1 MNIYDVSKKAGVSIT
16 TVSRVINGSDKVS
29 EATRRRVLAV
39 IEESGY
45 TPNAFARGLGL
56 DTMHTVGILMV
67 DPSDPNACASFTQ
80 SLGSLQ
86 RELRRYNFDSVLYC
100 VGYDMRDKAETL
112 RVMCARRLDAVI
124 ILGSFFIENN
134 PKDNQCIVEAA
145 RLMPVFL
152 INGSLDAENV
162 YSFLCDDRQSAC
174 DATAALIASGCRR
187 ILFLHQGDS
196 LSERRKREGYCD
208 ALARAG
214 LAADGALVRICPLG
228 INEGADFVGA
238 LARDLSFDAV
248 LATEDTIAM
257 SVLKYANRNRI
268 AVPEEL
274 SLIGYN
280 NTLLAE
286 CCHPTLSTVDNNTE
300 AACVMAVS
308 ALMQVLRGVKTP
320 ARTTVS
326 SELVFRQST
335 RPVPTDPYFPP
346 TGVK

>member
-1 MNIYDVSKKAGVSIT
+1 MNIYDVSRKAGVSIT

-39 IEESGY
+39 IEENGY

-56 DTMHTVGILMV
+56 DTMRTVGILMV
-67 DPSDPNACASFTQ
+67 DPSDPNACNCFTQ

-86 RELRRYNFDSVLYC
+86 RELRRFNFDSVLYC

-134 PKDNQCIVEAA
+134 PKDNQCILDAA
-145 RLMPVFL
+145 RLLPVML
-152 INGSLDAENV
+152 INGILEAENV

-187 ILFLHQGDS
+187 VLFLHQGGS
-196 LSERRKREGYCD
+196 LSERRKREGYLD
-208 ALARAG
+208 ALKQAG
-214 LAADGALVRICPLG
+214 LEADAAYIRTCPLG
-228 INEGADFVGA
+228 IREGADFVEA
-238 LARDLSFDAV
+238 LAGGLSFDGV
-248 LATEDTIAM
+248 LATEDSIAM
-257 SVLKYANRNRI
+257 SVLKYANRNHI
-268 AVPEEL
+268 AVPDEL

-280 NTLLAE
+280 NTMLAE

-308 ALMQVLRGVKTP
+308 ALMQVLRGSRTP

-326 SELVFRQST
+326 SELILREST
-335 RPVPTDPYFPP
+335 RPAP
-346 TGVK
+346 

>member
-1 MNIYDVSKKAGVSIT
+1 MNIYDISKKAGVSIT

-39 IEESGY
+39 IEENGY

-67 DPSDPNACASFTQ
+67 DPSDPNACNSFTQ

-100 VGYDMRDKAETL
+100 VGYDMRDKAQTL
-112 RVMCARRLDAVI
+112 RIMCARKLDAVI

-134 PKDNQCIVEAA
+134 PKDNLCIIETA
-145 RLMPVFL
+145 RSLPVIL
-152 INGSLDAENV
+152 INGSLEGENI
-162 YSFLCDDRQSAC
+162 YSFLCDDRQSAW

-196 LSERRKREGYCD
+196 LSERRKQEGYTG
-208 ALARAG
+208 ALKQAG
-214 LAADGALVRICPLG
+214 LEADSAYVRTCPLG
-228 INEGADFVGA
+228 IREGADFVEELSRG
-238 LARDLSFDAV
+238 LSFDAV
-248 LATEDTIAM
+248 LATEDSIAM

-268 AVPEEL
+268 AVPEDL

-280 NTLLAE
+280 NTMLAE

-300 AACVMAVS
+300 AACIMAVS

-326 SELVFRQST
+326 SELVFREST
-335 RPVPTDPYFPP
+335 RPAP
-346 TGVK
+346 